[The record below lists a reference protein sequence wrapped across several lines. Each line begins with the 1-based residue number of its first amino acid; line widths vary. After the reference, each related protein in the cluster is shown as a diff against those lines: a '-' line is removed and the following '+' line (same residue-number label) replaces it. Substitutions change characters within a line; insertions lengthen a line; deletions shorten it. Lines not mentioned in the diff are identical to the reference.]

1 MARRVSEVVRERG
14 CIPATVGIVAGRVHV
29 GLDDQQIRMLCDPK
43 TKSLKES
50 LLFISNEQVY
60 YRVNHLV

>member
-1 MARRVSEVVRERG
+1 MAHRVSEVVRERG

-50 LLFISNEQVY
+50 IIQGDPSA
-60 YRVNHLV
+60 